1 MLSSN
6 DPYLRHFL
14 PHSCPSALPK
24 AQVLLSHFKCECGAF
39 HIRVVAAEP
48 IEPFMFLSL
57 AQSQHAS
64 SLLIQ
69 FDGSARQSSQI
80 GGAGIVVLAVTP
92 DAISVVS
99 WHAFALHKC
108 KDNIYAEAFGCLEA
122 LRTAHCNVQ
131 SALQAGLPSP
141 DVTIQGDI
149 LPIVNFLTFRVD
161 CADLTSFLC

>member
-1 MLSSN
+1 M
-6 DPYLRHFL
+6 F
-14 PHSCPSALPK
+14 
-24 AQVLLSHFKCECGAF
+24 LSHFKCECGAF

-69 FDGSARQSSQI
+69 FDGSARQSRQI
-80 GGAGIVVLAVTP
+80 GGAGIVVLAVSP

-122 LRTAHCNVQ
+122 LRTAHSHFQ
-131 SALQAGLPSP
+131 SALQAGLLPSP
-141 DVTIQGDI
+141 DITIQGDI
-149 LPIVNFLTFRVD
+149 CPL
-161 CADLTSFLC
+161 